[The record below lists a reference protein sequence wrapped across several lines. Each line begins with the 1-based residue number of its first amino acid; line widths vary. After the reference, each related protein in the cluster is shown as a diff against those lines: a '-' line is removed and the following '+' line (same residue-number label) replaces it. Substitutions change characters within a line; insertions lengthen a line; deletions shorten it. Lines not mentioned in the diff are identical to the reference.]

1 MSQGTKQFP
10 TRIPVA
16 LHAAL
21 AAAATENNR
30 SLNAEVIYRLDQTF
44 QENPDC
50 PPVAVDLLV
59 TAAANAVATVV
70 TEVITTC
77 FTKLEE
83 RILQK
88 MAPEVFVNSFNI
100 DTSDADVESL
110 RAAMKATGNYG
121 ELSTL
126 HQRLGL
132 QRFDFTTGKRQVSP
146 TGRLSESQPEIS
158 GLSTLPQAIRRG
170 HTERL
175 PLEGQ
180 TWVITGS
187 LETMSRDKAR
197 DYLIQMGAEV
207 AGVVVAGKT
216 CGLLWGPGAGSK
228 LVKAKQYG
236 VQLMDE
242 VGFLDLLRA
251 MAILPPEAEDQ
262 HLTVPGALEWDRPGE
277 ETSWRVHDGLNPI
290 GLCISADTI
299 VEVERRDGVKLPADR
314 AGDFNWVWDASLLP
328 GKDPAEIYAWR
339 LVPGQA
345 EYPEGWI
352 ENTGSRPLNL
362 RPDQLIETKTRPH
375 GLTHRRLVGDI
386 PGSWWVTASRGL
398 PVIISWRLAR

>member
-44 QENPDC
+44 QPDEGTL
-50 PPVAVDLLV
+50 ASLRGDL
-59 TAAANAVATVV
+59 NA
-70 TEVITTC
+70 
-77 FTKLEE
+77 LEE
-83 RILQK
+83 RLLKKLAPVTLVNNLHIEGNISDEDLAK
-88 MAPEVFVNSFNI
+88 MLKSSHYP
-100 DTSDADVESL
+100 
-110 RAAMKATGNYG
+110 G
-121 ELSTL
+121 
-126 HQRLGL
+126 
-132 QRFDFTTGKRQVSP
+132 FDFAVRRGTASP

-158 GLSTLPQAIRRG
+158 GLNTLPQAIRRG

-228 LVKAKQYG
+228 LVKAKQHG

-262 HLTVPGALEWDRPGE
+262 HLTIPGALDWDNPD
-277 ETSWRVHDGLNPI
+277 DGW
-290 GLCISADTI
+290 T
-299 VEVERRDGVKLPADR
+299 
-314 AGDFNWVWDASLLP
+314 
-328 GKDPAEIYAWR
+328 
-339 LVPGQA
+339 
-345 EYPEGWI
+345 
-352 ENTGSRPLNL
+352 ENTGSMPVQPRTLVKWRVRGGFGNTPEDVQGPEPASAIDWTLEDE
-362 RPDQLIETKTRPH
+362 PDAF
-375 GLTHRRLVGDI
+375 DI
-386 PGSWWVTASRGL
+386 M
-398 PVIISWRLAR
+398 SWRLA

>member
-1 MSQGTKQFP
+1 MSQGAKQFP

-77 FTKLEE
+77 FTRLEE
-83 RILQK
+83 RMLEK
-88 MAPEVFVNSFNI
+88 LAPEMLITSVHI
-100 DTSDADVESL
+100 DASDADVESL

-132 QRFDFTTGKRQVSP
+132 QLFDFTPGNRQVSP

-158 GLSTLPQAIRRG
+158 GINTLPQALPGRR
-170 HTERL
+170 HL
-175 PLEGQ
+175 
-180 TWVITGS
+180 IT
-187 LETMSRDKAR
+187 
-197 DYLIQMGAEV
+197 
-207 AGVVVAGKT
+207 
-216 CGLLWGPGAGSK
+216 
-228 LVKAKQYG
+228 
-236 VQLMDE
+236 
-242 VGFLDLLRA
+242 
-251 MAILPPEAEDQ
+251 
-262 HLTVPGALEWDRPGE
+262 PGALEWDRPGE
-277 ETSWRVHDGLNPI
+277 ETSWRIHDGLNPI

-314 AGDFNWVWDASLLP
+314 AGDFNWIWDASLLP

-352 ENTGSRPLNL
+352 ENTGTPPVGSKVRVDLKYRNGHTLTDVRAGNIDWYNNL
-362 RPDQLIETKTRPH
+362 SHPVDEDI
-375 GLTHRRLVGDI
+375 TH
-386 PGSWWVTASRGL
+386 
-398 PVIISWRLAR
+398 WRHAK